1 MSDKEKHKS
10 YNGARIELLELNN
23 FNFSHKTVLD
33 VGCYQGANATYLK
46 DKFEGLAY
54 IGLEG
59 DPAAIANINS
69 KVDKI
74 YEVNLDQIDF
84 LFLDGTKIDF
94 IILGD
99 VIEHL
104 KDPDVFMSKLKSII
118 SNKTQLIVSIP
129 NIQYYETFFQLIT
142 GHFPR
147 RERGIFDKTHLRW
160 FTNKEFRSMVKQEYD
175 VIKFSRSFRLVDGNC
190 CASFNKYNKYAK
202 LLFYLFAPF
211 FTYQLFYVLKSRQKE
226 I

>member
-1 MSDKEKHKS
+1 MSNKEKHKS
-10 YNGARIELLELNN
+10 YNGARVELLELDN

-46 DKFEGLAY
+46 DKFEDVKY

-59 DPAAIANINS
+59 DQVAIANVYS
-69 KVDKI
+69 EVDKI

-84 LFLDGTKIDF
+84 MFLDGTEVDF

-104 KDPDVFMSKLKSII
+104 KEPDIFMSKIKNIV
-118 SNKTQLIVSIP
+118 NNNTKLIVSIP
-129 NIQYYETFFQLIT
+129 NIQYYETFLQLIT

-160 FTNKEFRSMVKQEYD
+160 FTNKEFRNMVKEEYD

-190 CASFNKYNKYAK
+190 CASFNKYNKYAG
-202 LLFYLFAPF
+202 LLFYLCAPF
-211 FTYQLFYVLKSRQKE
+211 FTYQLFYVLKPKQTGL
-226 I
+226 